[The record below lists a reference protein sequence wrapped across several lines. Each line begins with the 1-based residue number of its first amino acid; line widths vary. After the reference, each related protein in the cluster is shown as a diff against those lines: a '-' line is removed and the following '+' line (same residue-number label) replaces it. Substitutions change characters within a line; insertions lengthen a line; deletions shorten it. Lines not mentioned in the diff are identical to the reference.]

1 MALWN
6 RSSRRRSWA
15 VQTTRKGAR
24 GAAEDVRGSARRA
37 SVSRRCS
44 SVGEAGVSVP
54 GGGDLGLVEESGRLL
69 AARWGKEGAS
79 AESERAS
86 DTGRRGRPKNAAW
99 GRRKKPK
106 EVKILSSA
114 HCLDHLFTKGKPKSA
129 QELDKLYQIV
139 VICDHCE
146 DSFRQDKA
154 VNKQRRYSEARITE
168 IDCEKDLMLQTVV
181 CVAGPKGRACK
192 HSHPALA
199 PSKMTLQ
206 SMEKVLM
213 VSWPPYRHRTVAV
226 GEVSNCSREY
236 DDISRTNL
244 IGYDMTLAEVNIH
257 TK

>member
-1 MALWN
+1 M
-6 RSSRRRSWA
+6 
-15 VQTTRKGAR
+15 
-24 GAAEDVRGSARRA
+24 
-37 SVSRRCS
+37 VS
-44 SVGEAGVSVP
+44 E
-54 GGGDLGLVEESGRLL
+54 
-69 AARWGKEGAS
+69 
-79 AESERAS
+79 
-86 DTGRRGRPKNAAW
+86 
-99 GRRKKPK
+99 KPK
-106 EVKILSSA
+106 ELKILSSA

-168 IDCEKDLMLQTVV
+168 IDCGKDLMLLTVV

-213 VSWPPYRHRTVAV
+213 VSWPPYR
-226 GEVSNCSREY
+226 
-236 DDISRTNL
+236 
-244 IGYDMTLAEVNIH
+244 
-257 TK
+257 